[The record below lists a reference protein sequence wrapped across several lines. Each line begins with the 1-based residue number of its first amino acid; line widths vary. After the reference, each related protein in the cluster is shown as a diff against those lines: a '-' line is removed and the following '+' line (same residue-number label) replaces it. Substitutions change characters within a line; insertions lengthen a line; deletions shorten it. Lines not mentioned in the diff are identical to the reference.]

1 MYLALLAQRAIKL
14 LRRHKSSGKRNTT
27 IFYFV
32 LFTKFSR
39 SFTYLTFRFI
49 VKNQKHSA
57 CSLFTML
64 FAAWRVLQMCER
76 KPNWTSC
83 HQNYS
88 WSYIILCLMLN
99 RKQMRIYEISNTKVK
114 EHFYVA
120 AGENPARKHSVASL
134 DRSGIIESALLLM
147 YMFVQLSKY
156 LLLSMKQMSCWPI
169 MRFSSVS

>member
-88 WSYIILCLMLN
+88 WSYIILCDAQQKTNANIWNKQYKSKRAFLCGGRWESGTKTQCCFTWQKRN
-99 RKQMRIYEISNTKVK
+99 YRKCIAINVYVCTVK
-114 EHFYVA
+114 
-120 AGENPARKHSVASL
+120 
-134 DRSGIIESALLLM
+134 
-147 YMFVQLSKY
+147 
-156 LLLSMKQMSCWPI
+156 
-169 MRFSSVS
+169 